1 MSLRILS
8 YIVLLCI
15 ALPFSESKAQISLN
29 PVGIV
34 LKENGVEPEETKT
47 LEAGGE
53 TYQGAAPL
61 EIRFM
66 ANIESPSATL
76 RYEWNFASDEEF
88 NDPISGSPRY
98 EEETIFDFVT
108 SGTFYVRLQV
118 SDTETEDGPTS
129 ISDVF
134 IIQVPES
141 ELKIPNAFSPNG
153 DGINDVY
160 KAKKGF
166 KSIVEFR
173 AIIFNRWG
181 QKLFEWTDPNEG
193 WDGTFNGKPV
203 AQGVYFVNVKAKG
216 ADGRK
221 FHIKKVLV

>member
-76 RYEWNFASDEEF
+76 RYEWNCHTMQNLRIITCHRVMMKRPLYPLILQEHFM
-88 NDPISGSPRY
+88 SGCR
-98 EEETIFDFVT
+98 
-108 SGTFYVRLQV
+108 
-118 SDTETEDGPTS
+118 
-129 ISDVF
+129 
-134 IIQVPES
+134 
-141 ELKIPNAFSPNG
+141 
-153 DGINDVY
+153 
-160 KAKKGF
+160 
-166 KSIVEFR
+166 
-173 AIIFNRWG
+173 
-181 QKLFEWTDPNEG
+181 
-193 WDGTFNGKPV
+193 
-203 AQGVYFVNVKAKG
+203 
-216 ADGRK
+216 
-221 FHIKKVLV
+221 

>member
-76 RYEWNFASDEEF
+76 RYEWNFAYDAEFTDNYLPPRYDEETTV
-88 NDPISGSPRY
+88 P
-98 EEETIFDFVT
+98 FDT

-118 SDTETEDGPTS
+118 SDTSVEDGPTS
-129 ISDVF
+129 TSDIFV
-134 IIQVPES
+134 IQVPES
-141 ELKIPNAFSPNG
+141 ELKIPNA
-153 DGINDVY
+153 V
-160 KAKKGF
+160 
-166 KSIVEFR
+166 V
-173 AIIFNRWG
+173 FNRWG
-181 QKLFEWTDPNEG
+181 QKMYQWGFPDIDKG
-193 WDGTFNGKPV
+193 WDGTSNGHQVP
-203 AQGVYFVNVKAKG
+203 AGVYFIVIEARGSDGVVYKHKG
-216 ADGRK
+216 DINILR
-221 FHIKKVLV
+221 